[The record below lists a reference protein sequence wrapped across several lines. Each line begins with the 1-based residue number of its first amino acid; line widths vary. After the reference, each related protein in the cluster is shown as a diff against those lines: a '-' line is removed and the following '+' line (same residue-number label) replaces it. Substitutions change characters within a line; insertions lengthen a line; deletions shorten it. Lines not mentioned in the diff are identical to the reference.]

1 MDMEDAL
8 RAGAAVYNAGEHHAA
23 HDAWEDRWLDLESG
37 TDDERLLHGLIQF
50 TAAIH
55 HARNRNWEGARGLA
69 ESAGGYLAGLP
80 ENYRGVALDPVR
92 EYLAGLASD
101 PELIERDPP
110 PALVHRGE
118 AVSFTDL
125 DVEATF
131 LAARVL
137 AEELGIEG
145 EVIDHA
151 IRYARDELEES
162 GGGPFLSLVF
172 DLVRE
177 EGRGLVRR
185 RLEDRVERR
194 RSRDRD
200 VEGLFDPGDRRE

>member
-8 RAGAAVYNAGEHHAA
+8 RAGAAVYNDGEHHAA

-118 AVSFTDL
+118 AVSFADL

-151 IRYARDELEES
+151 IRYARDDLQES

>member
-1 MDMEDAL
+1 MEDVL

-23 HDAWEDRWLDLESG
+23 HDAWEDRWLELEGG

-50 TAAIH
+50 TAAVH
-55 HARNRNWEGARGLA
+55 HARNRNWAGTVGLA
-69 ESAGGYLAGLP
+69 ESAGEYLAGLP
-80 ENYRGVALDPVR
+80 ENYRGATLDPVR
-92 EYLAGLASD
+92 TYLEGLAND

-118 AVSFTDL
+118 AVSLADL

-131 LAARVL
+131 VAARAL
-137 AEELGIEG
+137 AEELGVE
-145 EVIDHA
+145 EVLDRA
-151 IRYARDELEES
+151 IGYAREELEES

-177 EGRGLVRR
+177 EAGRELVRR